1 MGLTGV
7 YTVFNKVLNPDLR
20 PYNLYYPRGKYF
32 FNIGTN
38 YKFFLHKFI
47 FSGETAFDKSGKI
60 ATLNMLSYSPAVH
73 TSLLLINRYYDKRY
87 QAIHANAF
95 GENSQLQNETGV
107 YIGLESSYL
116 RKLKILCYADFFHF
130 FYRRYQVDRD
140 HTSGIDGL
148 FQLSYSPI
156 NSLVMLIKYSHKN
169 KAKNYTSD
177 SDGKY
182 VLPYI
187 RQRIHY
193 QLSYKPCEIFWLK
206 NCRRICAYFLL

>member
-1 MGLTGV
+1 MVNNQLIGSNLTYNGKTVELGLTGV
-7 YTVFNKVLNPDLR
+7 YTVFNMVLNPDLR

-116 RKLKILCYADFFHF
+116 RKLKILCYADFFLF
-130 FYRRYQVDRD
+130 FLSEI
-140 HTSGIDGL
+140 SG
-148 FQLSYSPI
+148 
-156 NSLVMLIKYSHKN
+156 
-169 KAKNYTSD
+169 
-177 SDGKY
+177 
-182 VLPYI
+182 
-187 RQRIHY
+187 
-193 QLSYKPCEIFWLK
+193 
-206 NCRRICAYFLL
+206 